1 MSKSGFELNRKTV
14 GEILKSDDMR
24 QALMDNARNIA
35 ETAGAGYSAK
45 IYSTR
50 VVVSADTESAEQD
63 NLENNTLLKA
73 VRR

>member
-14 GEILKSDDMR
+14 GEILKSEDMR

-35 ETAGAGYSAK
+35 ETAGAEYSAK